1 MNIKNWRLKSK
12 FIAALLAVGIIPYAI
27 LGGISQWMT
36 IDGLTRQTFEKFMA
50 IRDLKK
56 HEMAQFYL
64 DRENDV
70 AILANTPYV
79 INALETLSS
88 SFNVEGGVES
98 GRFIGQKDGQFQAPA
113 DYRHLHDE
121 FLRNSPFT

>member
-56 HEMAQFYL
+56 HE
-64 DRENDV
+64 NGPV
-70 AILANTPYV
+70 
-79 INALETLSS
+79 LS
-88 SFNVEGGVES
+88 GPG
-98 GRFIGQKDGQFQAPA
+98 K
-113 DYRHLHDE
+113 
-121 FLRNSPFT
+121 